1 MRMWEIFEG
10 YANFMED
17 TDALINAAKTNF
29 TMAKK
34 QMKQGEI
41 AKLKD
46 RTAKKQSELSKMAFD
61 NK

>member
-1 MRMWEIFEG
+1 MRMWEIFDG
-10 YANFMED
+10 YSKFVED
-17 TDALINAAKTNF
+17 TDALINAAKSNF

-46 RTAKKQSELSKMAFD
+46 RTAKKQTELSQMAFD

>member
-1 MRMWEIFEG
+1 MRLWEICDG
-10 YANFMED
+10 YIEFMED

-29 TMAKK
+29 SMAKK

-46 RTAKKQSELSKMAFD
+46 RTAKKQNELSKMAFD
-61 NK
+61 SK